1 MKNCIFEIRNHAKKR
16 LIMHYLSLFKRV
28 VSVTMLLIVSL
39 CGVGLQ
45 AQDKQ
50 DNRSVERVKKQ
61 LGQWET
67 VFPQWKHVGK
77 IAIDSVFLDSKN
89 KLIKVF
95 FSRPLSYIPAREEQ
109 VEQLLQ
115 SLKNSLSR
123 KYRMHSIEVYCDNR
137 LYESL
142 IPNAFRNQLAADET
156 RKPELTTKRVPL
168 VWQVGRGIP
177 EQGLYN
183 SNIALWQSHGFYY
196 ESKLDRWEWQ
206 RARLFGTVED
216 LSTMSYVIPYLVPM
230 LENSGAQVFLPR
242 ERDFQKY
249 EVVVDN
255 DGSTNNS
262 EFIIQKS
269 TVVINDFPG
278 FKYCDTLYAGDNP
291 FVKGSSLKVDLNEGE
306 EIVYLPQFEADGNYG
321 VYVAFQHSDDNSD
334 QVVYTVTHSGGST
347 PIVVNQ
353 KMSGGTWVYLGNFYF
368 KAGKNKSVGSVSV
381 SRSNHSSGLI
391 SIDAVRFGGGMGNVA
406 RKPAGEQVA
415 NQWSLNDREQKPL
428 VEKNEN
434 SELFKW
440 KLSGKARYMEAAR
453 YYLQYAGFPDTL
465 VYNLNENKND
475 YNDDY
480 QSRGEWVNYLMGKPN
495 GPTRNTDVEGLKIPV
510 DLAFAFHTDAG
521 VTPNDSII
529 GTLGIYSTWSMN
541 GLFPNG
547 KSRLASRDLTDLVQ
561 TQIVDDIQALYNP
574 QWTRRAMWDRQYSEA
589 WRPNV
594 PVMLLELLSHQN
606 SADMKLGLDPRFR
619 FDVSRAIYKGILRFM
634 ASQNNTVYTV
644 HPLPVNHFALTFIDE
659 NSVRLS
665 WKPVIDPLEPT
676 ALPSKYKVYT
686 RMGDNGFDNGVE
698 VSDTFFVFKFS
709 QANVIYSFKVAGVN
723 DGGEGFSSEILSVG
737 TASESKGV
745 VLVVNGFDRVSAPEM
760 FDHQGMGGIAWWND
774 QGVAD
779 KYEYGFT
786 GFQYDFNRGSK
797 WLDDD
802 SPGWGASYANY
813 EGLAVPGNSSDFP
826 ATHGKS
832 ILASGYSFVSVSDEV
847 FEQPS
852 FELHPFTAV
861 DVIMGEEKSTKNLKD
876 STRMD
881 FHIYT
886 PGFMNKLEQLMNQ
899 GGRLFLSGAYLGSD
913 LSIVP
918 DSAATKFAARVLNF
932 KWRTSHASSGN
943 KIHST
948 DYVRNHL
955 NVGFKYNAAYHP
967 LVYTV
972 ENPDGI
978 EPVGKN
984 AVSAFRHADNGVS
997 AGVLSNG
1004 TGKSLVLAIPFESIV
1019 DEQERHEL
1027 MRQVLTFFEKK

>member
-1 MKNCIFEIRNHAKKR
+1 
-16 LIMHYLSLFKRV
+16 
-28 VSVTMLLIVSL
+28 MLLVISFWSFE
-39 CGVGLQ
+39 LQ
-45 AQDKQ
+45 AQNKQ
-50 DNRSVERVKKQ
+50 DSRLADKVKKQ
-61 LGQWET
+61 LEQWQT
-67 VFPQWKHVGK
+67 VFPQWQHVGK
-77 IAIDSVFLDSKN
+77 ITIDSVFLTSQEH
-89 KLIKVF
+89 LIKVF

-109 VEQLLQ
+109 LEQLKQ
-115 SLKNSLSR
+115 SLKNSLSQR
-123 KYRMHSIEVYCDNR
+123 YKKFSIAVYCDNKP
-137 LYESL
+137 YESF
-142 IPNAFRNQLAADET
+142 IPNSFRNQLSVDKT
-156 RKPELTTKRVPL
+156 RNAEVVSGKVPL
-168 VWQVGRGIP
+168 VWKDGRSIP
-177 EQGLYN
+177 GRGLYN
-183 SNIALWQSHGFYY
+183 SNIALWQSHGLYY

-230 LENSGAQVFLPR
+230 LESSGAQVFLPR
-242 ERDFQKY
+242 ERDFQRH

-255 DGSTNNS
+255 DGSSNNS
-262 EFIIQKS
+262 ELIVQHGISAIK
-269 TVVINDFPG
+269 DLPG
-278 FKYCDTLYAGDNP
+278 FMYCDTLFPGDNP
-291 FVKGSSLKVDLNEGE
+291 FIKGTSLKVDLNEGE
-306 EIVYLPQFEADGNYG
+306 EIVYLPQFEADGNYA
-321 VYVAFQHSDDNSD
+321 VYVSYRHSDENSD
-334 QVVYTVTHSGGST
+334 KVVYKVNHSGGT
-347 PIVVNQ
+347 TTYVVNQ
-353 KMSGGTWVYLGNFYF
+353 KMGGSTWVYLGNFYF
-368 KAGKNKSVGSVSV
+368 KAGKNKQFGSVCV
-381 SRSNHSSGLI
+381 SATDKSSGLV
-391 SIDAVRFGGGMGNVA
+391 SVDAVRFGGGMGNVA
-406 RKPAGEQVA
+406 RKPAEEQIA

-440 KLSGKARYMEAAR
+440 KLSGKPRYMEAAR

-465 VYNLNENKND
+465 VYGLNQNKND

-495 GPTRNTDVEGLKIPV
+495 GPTRNADVEGLKIPV

-547 KSRLASRDLTDLVQ
+547 KSRLASRDLTDLIQ
-561 TQIVDDIQALYNP
+561 TQIVDDIRALYNP

-619 FDVSRAIYKGILRFM
+619 FDVSRAIYKGMLRFM
-634 ASQNNTVYTV
+634 ASQNDAAYTV
-644 HPLPVNHFALTFIDE
+644 QPLPVDHFALTFIDK
-659 NSVRLS
+659 NSVKLS
-665 WKPVIDPLEPT
+665 WMPVTDPLEPT
-676 ALPSKYKVYT
+676 ALPSKYRVYT
-686 RMGDNGFDNGVE
+686 RIGENGFDDGVE
-698 VSDTFFVFKFS
+698 VSEPFYVFKLS
-709 QANVIYSFKVAGVN
+709 EADVIYSFKVTGVN
-723 DGGEGFSSEILSVG
+723 DGGEGFPSEILSVG
-737 TASESKGV
+737 TASDSKGV
-745 VLVVNGFDRVSAPEM
+745 VLVVNGFDRVCAPEM
-760 FDHQGMGGIAWWND
+760 FDNAGMGGIAWWND

-813 EGLAVPGNSSDFP
+813 EGLAVPGNSFDFS
-826 ATHGKS
+826 ALHGKS

-852 FELHPFTAV
+852 FELNSFTAV
-861 DVIMGEEKSTKNLKD
+861 DVIMGEEKSMKNLRD
-876 STRMD
+876 SSRMD
-881 FHIYT
+881 FQIYT
-886 PGFMNKLEQLMNQ
+886 SRFMSKVEQLMNQ

-943 KIHST
+943 KVYST

-955 NVGFKYNAAYHP
+955 NVGFKYNAEYHP

-978 EPVGKN
+978 EPVGKM

-1004 TGKSLVLAIPFESIV
+1004 TSKSLVLAIPFESII
-1019 DEQERHEL
+1019 DEAERNEL
-1027 MRQVLTFFEKK
+1027 MRQILMFFDKK